1 MDVLN
6 DLLVR
11 FPVSGVETYLFIP
24 PLVAFVV
31 SFVTSM
37 GGVSGAFVLLP
48 FQVTVLGYTAPS
60 VSATNQVFNLV
71 AIPSGVW
78 RYLREKRMVW
88 PLTWAV
94 IVGTLPGVVIGAYIR
109 ITILSDPGD
118 FRLFA
123 GMVLLYIGVRL
134 FLDVANARKR
144 AATGVDNRRLS
155 LTSFEVSDTHLSLK
169 QVEFQFAGEPFRC
182 STFGI
187 VSLCVVVGIAG
198 GIYGIGG
205 GAIVAPF
212 FVSVFRLPV
221 HAVAGAALM
230 GTFVTSFA
238 GVAIYH
244 LLSLAYPA
252 QSVAPDWYLGLLF
265 GIGGLL
271 GMYAGARCQKHVSAR
286 AVKIILLVIVLSV
299 AGKYIVGFFV

>member
-1 MDVLN
+1 MDALN

-11 FPVSGVETYLFIP
+11 FPASGVETYLFIP

-31 SFVTSM
+31 SFMTSM

-48 FQVTVLGYTAPS
+48 FQVSVLGYTAPS
-60 VSATNQVFNLV
+60 VSGTNQVFNLV

-94 IVGTLPGVVIGAYIR
+94 IVGTLPGVVIGAYLR
-109 ITILSDPGD
+109 ITTLSDPGD

-134 FLDVANARKR
+134 LLDVVNARR
-144 AATGVDNRRLS
+144 RVSTGVDNRSLS
-155 LTSFEVSDTHLSLK
+155 STRFEVEHARFSLK
-169 QVEFQFAGEPFRC
+169 QITFQFAGEAFRC

-187 VSLCVVVGIAG
+187 LALCLVVGIAG

-230 GTFVTSFA
+230 GTFVTSLA

-244 LLSLAYPA
+244 ILSVLYPA
-252 QSVAPDWYLGLLF
+252 QSIAPDWSLGLLF
-265 GIGGLL
+265 GLGGLL
-271 GMYAGARCQKHVSAR
+271 GMYAGARCQKYVSAQV
-286 AVKIILLVIVLSV
+286 VKIILLVIVLAV
-299 AGKYIVGFFV
+299 AGKYILGFFV